1 MKAQMGD
8 VQAKLSAADAEGG
21 RLRNELYS
29 ACMQRDEYKET
40 SELQA
45 GELDTLTKLSST
57 QRAQLDD
64 LVSKKADLEHQVL
77 VAPQAA
83 RGGLAHIAENSS
95 SASNLKGVEGSLRG
109 VELIG
114 SDACAAFAP
123 LDGAGRASGVH
134 RELQVANGA
143 EVRDLRGGSGTQ
155 GDNVRSQAACSVRSA
170 ALQHSARHR
179 EKSKCDTV
187 AMISG
192 WLIKKS
198 R

>member
-1 MKAQMGD
+1 VHGIVERRAQRMKAQMGD

-64 LVSKKADLEHQVL
+64 LMSKKADLEHQVL

-83 RGGLAHIAENSS
+83 RGGLAHIAENSNKLLVPW
-95 SASNLKGVEGSLRG
+95 AFEFGFQPERG
-109 VELIG
+109 
-114 SDACAAFAP
+114 
-123 LDGAGRASGVH
+123 
-134 RELQVANGA
+134 
-143 EVRDLRGGSGTQ
+143 
-155 GDNVRSQAACSVRSA
+155 
-170 ALQHSARHR
+170 
-179 EKSKCDTV
+179 
-187 AMISG
+187 
-192 WLIKKS
+192 
-198 R
+198 